1 MSKSWHTA
9 LAILATLIILVLPAP
24 SVTAAGPSEPLV
36 QRIEALEGG
45 QPVQVLGEPLLA
57 REALRRFYE
66 NHGFQLAW
74 SSPGHRREL
83 AEAIRQI
90 ANDGLNPVDYHGDL
104 LSDLVLRARDDLSG
118 EIQADIDLLFTDAFL
133 LAASHLLEGKVNPQ
147 TIHAEWSA
155 SRQHQDLAVSLAEAL
170 RNNTIAATLDSLRP
184 THRAYAKLMEARNQL
199 TPLLGHPWL
208 PIADGP
214 SIHPGDQDP
223 RLPEIRRRLAAL
235 GDIPAPA
242 DPASSVTDQTLY
254 GEDLDLVIPNF
265 QARHG
270 LEPDGIIGKKTLA
283 AVNLMPVERIRQ
295 IDASLERWR
304 WLPQSLGD
312 DYVIVNIAGFGLQ
325 LVMDGREALQS
336 RVIVGRPYRQTP
348 VFSDRIRYLVFNP
361 TWTVP
366 RKLMIEDLLPQII
379 RDPGFL
385 ERQGIRVYQG
395 WGADRQEIDPAFIDW
410 FSLSR
415 NNFPYQLVQEPGPL
429 NALGQVKFMFPN
441 PYAVY
446 LHDTPGQYLFGRQE
460 RSFSSGCIRVEK
472 PMELAEQLLAGA
484 PEWNREKIDR
494 LLQEKTPVT
503 AVLPDPIPIY
513 IQYWTAWVDEDQRI
527 QFRDD
532 IYNRDFRL
540 LAQLRQSVSGD
551 HQLPT
556 PVVAKDFRKT
566 GGND

>member
-1 MSKSWHTA
+1 M
-9 LAILATLIILVLPAP
+9 AILATLIILVLPVP

-36 QRIEALEGG
+36 QRIEALEVG
-45 QPVQVLGEPLLA
+45 QPVQVLGEPVLA

-90 ANDGLNPVDYHGDL
+90 ANDGLNPVDYHGEL

-118 EIQADIDLLFTDAFL
+118 EMRADIDLLFTDAFL

-147 TIHAEWSA
+147 TIHAEWNA
-155 SRQHQDLAVSLAEAL
+155 SRQHRDLAVTLAEAL
-170 RNNTIAATLDSLRP
+170 RDDTIAATLNSLRP
-184 THRAYAKLMEARNQL
+184 NHPAYTKLTEARNRL

-223 RLPEIRRRLAAL
+223 RLPEIRRRLTAL
-235 GDIPAPA
+235 GDIP
-242 DPASSVTDQTLY
+242 DPAGTGTPFTDPTLY
-254 GEDLDLVIPNF
+254 SEDLDPVIPNF

-270 LEPDGIIGKKTLA
+270 LEPDGIIGKQTLA

-325 LVMDGREALQS
+325 LVMDGREALRS

-366 RKLMIEDLLPQII
+366 RKLMIEDLLPEIV
-379 RDPGFL
+379 RDPAYL
-385 ERQGIRVYQG
+385 DRQDISVYQG
-395 WGADRQEIDPAFIDW
+395 WGADRQKIDPAAIDW
-410 FSLSR
+410 PSLSR

-484 PEWNREKIDR
+484 PEWNRTTIDR
-494 LLQEKTPVT
+494 LLEEKTPVT
-503 AVLPDPIPIY
+503 AILPEPIAIY
-513 IQYWTAWVDEDQRI
+513 IQYWTAWVDEAQRI

-540 LAQLRQSVSGD
+540 LAQLRQAVSGE

-556 PVVAKDFRKT
+556 PVVATDLTPAT
-566 GGND
+566 GDQ

>member
-1 MSKSWHTA
+1 MSKCRHTA
-9 LAILATLIILVLPAP
+9 LAILAALVVLMLPVP

-36 QRIEALEGG
+36 QRIEALESGH
-45 QPVQVLGEPLLA
+45 PLRVLGEPLLA
-57 REALRRFYE
+57 GETLSRFYE
-66 NHGFQLAW
+66 NHGFQPAW
-74 SSPGHRREL
+74 SSPVHRRDL
-83 AEAIRQI
+83 VEAIRQI
-90 ANDGLNPVDYHGDL
+90 ANDGLNPADYHGAL
-104 LSDLVLRARDDLSG
+104 LSELALRARGDLP
-118 EIQADIDLLFTDAFL
+118 EDMQADIDLLFSDAFL

-155 SRQHQDLAVSLAEAL
+155 SRQPQDLAVTLADAL

-184 THRAYAKLMEARNQL
+184 THRAYAKLMEARNRL

-214 SIHPGDQDP
+214 SIHPGNLDP
-223 RLPEIRRRLAAL
+223 RLPEIRRRLTAL
-235 GDIPAPA
+235 GDIQAPA
-242 DPASSVTDQTLY
+242 DPETTVTDPTLY
-254 GEDLDLVIPNF
+254 SEDLDLVIPSF

-283 AVNLMPVERIRQ
+283 AVNLLPVERIRQ

-304 WLPQSLGD
+304 WLPQSLGE

-325 LVMDGREALQS
+325 LVMDGREALRS
-336 RVIVGRPYRQTP
+336 RVIVGQPYRQTP

-366 RKLMIEDLLPQII
+366 RKLMIEDLLPLII
-379 RDPGFL
+379 RDPGYL
-385 ERQGIRVYQG
+385 ERQGISVYQG
-395 WGADRQEIDPAFIDW
+395 WGAERQEIDPATIDW
-410 FSLSR
+410 SSLSR
-415 NNFPYQLVQEPGPL
+415 DNFPYQLVQAPGPL

-484 PEWNREKIDR
+484 PEWNRKNIDR
-494 LLQEKTPVT
+494 LLEEKTPVT

-513 IQYWTAWVDEDQRI
+513 IQYWTAWVDEDGRI

-540 LAQLRQSVSGD
+540 LAQLRQAVSGEQ
-551 HQLPT
+551 QLPT
-556 PVVAKDFRKT
+556 PVVATDLTTAT
-566 GGND
+566 GDQ

>member
-1 MSKSWHTA
+1 M
-9 LAILATLIILVLPAP
+9 AILATMTVLMLPAH
-24 SVTAAGPSEPLV
+24 SATAQGPSEPLV
-36 QRIEALEGG
+36 QRIESLEAG

-57 REALRRFYE
+57 REVLRRFYE
-66 NHGFQLAW
+66 NHGFQEAW
-74 SSPGHRREL
+74 SFPGNRREL
-83 AEAIRQI
+83 VEAIRQI
-90 ANDGLNPVDYHGDL
+90 ANDGLNPEDYHGPL
-104 LSDLVLRARDDLSG
+104 LSELALRARDDLSG
-118 EIQADIDLLFTDAFL
+118 EMQADIDLLFSDAFL

-155 SRQHQDLAVSLAEAL
+155 SRQSLDLAVTLAEAL
-170 RNNTIAATLDSLRP
+170 RDNTIAATLDSLRP
-184 THRAYAKLMEARNQL
+184 THRAYAKLMEARNRL

-214 SIHPGDQDP
+214 SIHPGDQDS

-235 GDIPAPA
+235 GDITAPGDPETAVA
-242 DPASSVTDQTLY
+242 DPTLY
-254 GEDLDLVIPNF
+254 SQDLDLVIPSF

-304 WLPQSLGD
+304 WLPQFLGE

-366 RKLMIEDLLPQII
+366 RKLMIEDLLPQIM
-379 RDPGFL
+379 RDPGYL

-395 WGADRQEIDPAFIDW
+395 WGSDRQEINPAVIDW
-410 FSLSR
+410 PSLSR
-415 NNFPYQLVQEPGPL
+415 DNFPYQLVQDPGPL

-460 RSFSSGCIRVEK
+460 RTFSSGCIRVEK
-472 PMELAEQLLAGA
+472 PMDLAEQLLAGA
-484 PEWNREKIDR
+484 PEWSRERIDR
-494 LLQEKTPVT
+494 LLEEKIPVT

-540 LAQLRQSVSGD
+540 LAQLRQSATGGN
-551 HQLPT
+551 QLPT
-556 PVVAKDFRKT
+556 PVVARGFSAS
-566 GGND
+566 GGSDQPKSD

>member
-1 MSKSWHTA
+1 M
-9 LAILATLIILVLPAP
+9 AILATLIILVLPVP

-45 QPVQVLGEPLLA
+45 QPVQVLGEPVLA

-90 ANDGLNPVDYHGDL
+90 ANDGLNPVDYHGEL
-104 LSDLVLRARDDLSG
+104 LADLVLRARDDLSG
-118 EIQADIDLLFTDAFL
+118 EMRADIDLLFTDAFL

-147 TIHAEWSA
+147 TIHAEWNA
-155 SRQHQDLAVSLAEAL
+155 SRQHRDLAVTLAEAL
-170 RNNTIAATLDSLRP
+170 RDDTIAATLNSLRP
-184 THRAYAKLMEARNQL
+184 NHPAYAKLTEARNRL

-214 SIHPGDQDP
+214 SIHPGGQDP
-223 RLPEIRRRLAAL
+223 RLPEIRRRLTAL
-235 GDIPAPA
+235 GDIP
-242 DPASSVTDQTLY
+242 DPAGTGTPFTDPTLY
-254 GEDLDLVIPNF
+254 SEDLDPVIPNF

-270 LEPDGIIGKKTLA
+270 LEPDGIIGKQTLA

-325 LVMDGREALQS
+325 LVMDGREALRS

-366 RKLMIEDLLPQII
+366 RKLMIEDLLPEIV
-379 RDPGFL
+379 RDPAYL
-385 ERQGIRVYQG
+385 DRQDISVYQG
-395 WGADRQEIDPAFIDW
+395 WGADRQKIDPAAIDW
-410 FSLSR
+410 PSLSR

-484 PEWNREKIDR
+484 PEWNRTTIDR
-494 LLQEKTPVT
+494 LLEEKTPVT
-503 AVLPDPIPIY
+503 AILPEPIAIY
-513 IQYWTAWVDEDQRI
+513 IQYWTAWVDEAQRI

-540 LAQLRQSVSGD
+540 LAQLRQAVSGE

-556 PVVAKDFRKT
+556 PVVATDLTPAT
-566 GGND
+566 GDQ

>member
-1 MSKSWHTA
+1 M
-9 LAILATLIILVLPAP
+9 
-24 SVTAAGPSEPLV
+24 
-36 QRIEALEGG
+36 
-45 QPVQVLGEPLLA
+45 QVLGEPVLA

-90 ANDGLNPVDYHGDL
+90 ANDGLNPVDYHGEL
-104 LSDLVLRARDDLSG
+104 LADLVLRARDDLSG
-118 EIQADIDLLFTDAFL
+118 EMRADIDLLFTDAFL

-147 TIHAEWSA
+147 TIHAEWNA
-155 SRQHQDLAVSLAEAL
+155 SRQHRDLAVTLAEAL
-170 RNNTIAATLDSLRP
+170 RDDTIAATLNSLRP
-184 THRAYAKLMEARNQL
+184 NHPAYAKLTEARNRL

-223 RLPEIRRRLAAL
+223 RLPEIRRRLTAL
-235 GDIPAPA
+235 GDIP
-242 DPASSVTDQTLY
+242 DPAGTGTPFTDPTLY
-254 GEDLDLVIPNF
+254 SEDLDPVIPNF

-270 LEPDGIIGKKTLA
+270 LEPDGIIGKQTLA

-325 LVMDGREALQS
+325 LVMDGRETLRS

-366 RKLMIEDLLPQII
+366 RKLMIEDLLPEIV
-379 RDPGFL
+379 RDPAYL
-385 ERQGIRVYQG
+385 NRQDISVYQG
-395 WGADRQEIDPAFIDW
+395 WGADRQKIDPATIDW
-410 FSLSR
+410 PSLSR

-484 PEWNREKIDR
+484 PEWNRTTIDR
-494 LLQEKTPVT
+494 LLEEKTPVT
-503 AVLPDPIPIY
+503 AILPEPIAIY
-513 IQYWTAWVDEDQRI
+513 IQYWTAWVDEAQRI

-540 LAQLRQSVSGD
+540 LAQLRQAVSGEY
-551 HQLPT
+551 QLPT
-556 PVVAKDFRKT
+556 PVVATDLTPAT
-566 GGND
+566 GDQ

>member
-1 MSKSWHTA
+1 M
-9 LAILATLIILVLPAP
+9 AILAALVVLMLPVP

-36 QRIEALEGG
+36 QRIEALESGH
-45 QPVQVLGEPLLA
+45 PLRVLGEPLLA
-57 REALRRFYE
+57 GETLSRFYE
-66 NHGFQLAW
+66 NHGFQPAW
-74 SSPGHRREL
+74 SSPVHRRDL
-83 AEAIRQI
+83 VEAIRQI
-90 ANDGLNPVDYHGDL
+90 ANDGLNPADYHGAL
-104 LSDLVLRARDDLSG
+104 LSELALRARGDLP
-118 EIQADIDLLFTDAFL
+118 EDMQADIDLLFSDAFL

-155 SRQHQDLAVSLAEAL
+155 SRQPQDLAVTLADAL

-184 THRAYAKLMEARNQL
+184 THRAYAKLMEARNRL

-214 SIHPGDQDP
+214 SIHPGNLDP
-223 RLPEIRRRLAAL
+223 RLPEIRRRLTAL
-235 GDIPAPA
+235 GDIQAPA
-242 DPASSVTDQTLY
+242 DPETTVTDPTLY
-254 GEDLDLVIPNF
+254 SEDLDLVIPSF

-283 AVNLMPVERIRQ
+283 AVNLLPVERIRQ

-304 WLPQSLGD
+304 WLPQSLGE

-325 LVMDGREALQS
+325 LVMDGREALRS
-336 RVIVGRPYRQTP
+336 RVIVGQPYRQTP

-366 RKLMIEDLLPQII
+366 RKLMIEDLLPLII
-379 RDPGFL
+379 RDPGYL
-385 ERQGIRVYQG
+385 ERQGISVYQG
-395 WGADRQEIDPAFIDW
+395 WGAERQEIDPATIDW
-410 FSLSR
+410 SSLSR
-415 NNFPYQLVQEPGPL
+415 DNFPYQLVQAPGPL

-484 PEWNREKIDR
+484 PEWNRKNIDR
-494 LLQEKTPVT
+494 LLEEKTPVT

-513 IQYWTAWVDEDQRI
+513 IQYWTAWVDEDGRI

-540 LAQLRQSVSGD
+540 LAQLRQAVSGEQ
-551 HQLPT
+551 QLPT
-556 PVVAKDFRKT
+556 PVVATDLTTAT
-566 GGND
+566 GDQ

>member
-1 MSKSWHTA
+1 MHTA
-9 LAILATLIILVLPAP
+9 LAILATMIILMLPAH
-24 SVTAAGPSEPLV
+24 SLTAAGPSEPLV
-36 QRIEALEGG
+36 QRIEALDGG

-66 NHGFQLAW
+66 NHGFQPAW

-90 ANDGLNPVDYHGDL
+90 ANDGLNPADYHGEL

-118 EIQADIDLLFTDAFL
+118 EMRADIDLLFTDAFL

-147 TIHAEWSA
+147 TIYAEWNA
-155 SRQHQDLAVSLAEAL
+155 SRQHQDLAVTLAEAL
-170 RNNTIAATLDSLRP
+170 RNDTIAATLDSLRP
-184 THRAYAKLMEARNQL
+184 THPAYAKLKEARNRL

-223 RLPEIRRRLAAL
+223 RLPEIRRRLTAL
-235 GDIPAPA
+235 GDIPAPT
-242 DPASSVTDQTLY
+242 DPETAATDPTLY
-254 GEDLDLVIPNF
+254 SKDLDPVIPNF

-270 LEPDGIIGKKTLA
+270 LEPDGIIGRKTLA

-312 DYVIVNIAGFGLQ
+312 NYVIVNIAGFGLQ
-325 LVMDGREALQS
+325 LVLDGREALRS

-366 RKLMIEDLLPQII
+366 RKLMIEDLLPEII
-379 RDPGFL
+379 RDPAYL
-385 ERQGIRVYQG
+385 DRQDISVYQG
-395 WGADRQEIDPAFIDW
+395 WGADRQKIDPAAIDW
-410 FSLSR
+410 PSLSR
-415 NNFPYQLVQEPGPL
+415 DNFPYQLVQQPGPL

-484 PEWNREKIDR
+484 PEWNRATIGRVLE
-494 LLQEKTPVT
+494 EKTPVT
-503 AVLPDPIPIY
+503 AILPEPIAIY
-513 IQYWTAWVDEDQRI
+513 IQYWTAWVDEAQRI

-540 LAQLRQSVSGD
+540 LAQLRQAVSGE

-556 PVVAKDFRKT
+556 PVVATDLT
-566 GGND
+566 PASGDQ